1 MLERDSNLLT
11 VAELGRRIRSGELSP
26 VSLTRDL
33 LERIGALDDTLGAF
47 RLVCAD
53 RALDEA
59 RVADTP
65 PRPQSDPRPR
75 PPVYEPVR
83 VHQESVPGGGTR
95 AEFAPVEAPHVKVY
109 APDDRIADKD
119 GMIARPNVD
128 YVGEIVNLN
137 QAEHAYKANLKVIAT
152 ENAMIGALLNE
163 QH

>member
-1 MLERDSNLLT
+1 MSSAISSAVSGLHAASMRVEASASNI
-11 VAELGRRIRSGELSP
+11 ANSRNSIP
-26 VSLTRDL
+26 
-33 LERIGALDDTLGAF
+33 
-47 RLVCAD
+47 
-53 RALDEA
+53 LDEA

>member
-1 MLERDSNLLT
+1 MGPAGPTFFYEYSYVLRLPGIASMP
-11 VAELGRRIRSGELSP
+11 VAGAYGGLDDLATGHP
-26 VSLTRDL
+26 VS
-33 LERIGALDDTLGAF
+33 
-47 RLVCAD
+47 
-53 RALDEA
+53 

-65 PRPQSDPRPR
+65 PRLQPDRR

-83 VHQESVPGGGTR
+83 FHQELVPGGGTR
-95 AEFAPVEAPHVKVY
+95 AKFSPVEAPHVKVH
-109 APDDRIADKD
+109 APDDRLADKD

-128 YVGEIVNLN
+128 YVVEIANMN

>member
-1 MLERDSNLLT
+1 MSSAISSAASGLHAASMRVEASASNI
-11 VAELGRRIRSGELSP
+11 ANARNSIR
-26 VSLTRDL
+26 
-33 LERIGALDDTLGAF
+33 
-47 RLVCAD
+47 
-53 RALDEA
+53 LDEA
-59 RVADTP
+59 RGADTP
-65 PRPQSDPRPR
+65 APRPQSDPR

-109 APDDRIADKD
+109 APDDRLADKD

-128 YVGEIVNLN
+128 YVGEIVNMN